1 VVPYA
6 DLGSYDAVT
15 VAGQEVGHLR
25 KINAPIEQEG
35 LFEGF

>member
-1 VVPYA
+1 MA
-6 DLGSYDAVT
+6 MIITT

-25 KINAPIEQEG
+25 KINAPIDQEG

>member
-1 VVPYA
+1 MFA
-6 DLGSYDAVT
+6 NENLTLLT
-15 VAGQEVGHLR
+15 VAEQEVGHLR